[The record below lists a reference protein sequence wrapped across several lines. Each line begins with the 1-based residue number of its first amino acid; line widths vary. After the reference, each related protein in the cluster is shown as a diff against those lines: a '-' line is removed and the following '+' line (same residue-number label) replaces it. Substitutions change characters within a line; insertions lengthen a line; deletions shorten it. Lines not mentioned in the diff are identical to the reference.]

1 MSKKLTSIVILA
13 LLMLFS
19 IGFIVLRPQGTTAP
33 GATRPSS
40 TTRSQVTQSKNSGSY
55 LEYSSDIIQNT
66 KGRKLL
72 FFHAPWCPQC
82 RAIENDIN
90 EQGVPESWNIIKV
103 DYDSSQDLRQKYGV
117 TIQTTFVE
125 VDNSGELIKKYVAYE
140 EPTLSAVTRNFP

>member
-1 MSKKLTSIVILA
+1 M
-13 LLMLFS
+13 
-19 IGFIVLRPQGTTAP
+19 
-33 GATRPSS
+33 
-40 TTRSQVTQSKNSGSY
+40 TQSKNSGSY